1 MQKKRSTVAE
11 MEKMDMKKVPLPEKS
26 LLEQL
31 DLPGDLKKLDMAQ
44 CQELCQEIRNLL
56 IETVSKTGGH
66 LASNLGAVELTVAM
80 HRVFTSP
87 EDKFVWDVGHQ
98 CYTHKILTGRLNAF
112 STLRQEDGISG
123 FPKPSESEHDVF
135 ISGHSST
142 AISVANGIA
151 EGMRLQGDREHFAI
165 AVIGDGAMTGGL
177 AYEGMNNAG
186 KSGNNLIV
194 ILNDNDMSI
203 SKNVGSLARYLSS
216 IRGSEGY
223 VRTKKAVE
231 RRLNQTA
238 VIGPSVAKVIKN
250 SKSVV
255 REALLHSAT
264 LFASST
270 LDRWTVTIRVLLK
283 RCFWRQSSITG
294 RCSFTSTLSRA
305 RDIRRRNRIRES
317 ITASQ
322 SLTLRPAIR
331 RCPARTPIPAYL
343 GRS

>member
-1 MQKKRSTVAE
+1 
-11 MEKMDMKKVPLPEKS
+11 
-26 LLEQL
+26 
-31 DLPGDLKKLDMAQ
+31 
-44 CQELCQEIRNLL
+44 
-56 IETVSKTGGH
+56 
-66 LASNLGAVELTVAM
+66 
-80 HRVFTSP
+80 
-87 EDKFVWDVGHQ
+87 
-98 CYTHKILTGRLNAF
+98 
-112 STLRQEDGISG
+112 
-123 FPKPSESEHDVF
+123 
-135 ISGHSST
+135 
-142 AISVANGIA
+142 
-151 EGMRLQGDREHFAI
+151 
-165 AVIGDGAMTGGL
+165 MTGGL

-264 LFASST
+264 LFEDFGFVYLGPVDGHDQGA
-270 LDRWTVTIRVLLK
+270 IEEVLLAAK
-283 RCFWRQSSITG
+283 QYHRPVFIHLNTVKG
-294 RCSFTSTLSRA
+294 KGY
-305 RDIRRRNRIRES
+305 RRRNRIRES